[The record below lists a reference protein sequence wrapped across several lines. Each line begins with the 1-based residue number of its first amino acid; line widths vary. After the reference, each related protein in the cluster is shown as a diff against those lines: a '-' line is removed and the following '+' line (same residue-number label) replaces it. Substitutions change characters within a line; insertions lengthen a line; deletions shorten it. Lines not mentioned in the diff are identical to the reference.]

1 MYPRIDELHSF
12 VVLAGELHFGRA
24 SKRLFVSQPALSK
37 QIRQLEEKVGGALFT
52 RTRRKVEITEAGK
65 VLLSGAEKVLQN
77 AESALSL
84 AKEAAAGRAGTLRIG
99 FGIAS
104 ISELL
109 PRTLLRFRKT
119 YSRVELKMRDMSTP
133 AQIAALLEGNIDIGI
148 VRLPIAHTELESLPL
163 FHEQLVVATSGSRPY
178 SRRHG
183 LAGLRDQPFVF
194 FPRATSATLHDHVL
208 GLCRRA
214 GFSPMIVQEA
224 SELFTILNLVR
235 AGLGVSLVP
244 SAARRMGVPGVR
256 FHELRMPEAEWRI
269 GIAWSRFSDKAELI
283 SRFVTTMR
291 AVVCREKV
299 STISGRRRILCEL

>member
-1 MYPRIDELHSF
+1 MYLQVEELHSF
-12 VVLAGELHFGRA
+12 VVLADELHFGRA

-37 QIRQLEEKVGGALFT
+37 QIRRLEEKIGGALFT

-65 VLLSGAEKVLQN
+65 VLLASAGKVLREDD
-77 AESALSL
+77 AALSL
-84 AKEAAAGRAGTLRIG
+84 ARDAVLGRAGTLRIG

-104 ISELL
+104 VSEIL
-109 PRTLLRFRKT
+109 PRTILRFRKT

-148 VRLPIAHTELESLPL
+148 VRLPIAHTELDSLPL
-163 FHEQLVVATSGSRPY
+163 FHEQLVVATSGSLSY
-178 SRRHG
+178 NSRQG
-183 LAGLRDQPFVF
+183 LAALRNQPFVF

-208 GLCRRA
+208 GLCRRS
-214 GFSPMIVQEA
+214 GFSPTVVQEA

-256 FHELRMPEAEWRI
+256 FHDLGVPEAKWRI
-269 GIAWSRFSDKAELI
+269 GIAWNRISDKAELI
-283 SRFVTTMR
+283 SRFVATTR
-291 AVVCREKV
+291 SVVRREKV
-299 STISGRRRILCEL
+299 SAISR

>member
-1 MYPRIDELHSF
+1 MYPGIDELHSF

-37 QIRQLEEKVGGALFT
+37 QIRKLEEKVGGPLFT
-52 RTRRKVEITEAGK
+52 RTRRKVEITEAGR

-77 AESALSL
+77 AEAALSL
-84 AKEAAAGRAGTLRIG
+84 AKDAAAGRAGTLRIG

-104 ISELL
+104 VSELL
-109 PRTLLRFRKT
+109 PRTILRFRKT
-119 YSRVELKMRDMSTP
+119 YSQVELKMRDMSTP
-133 AQIAALLEGNIDIGI
+133 AQIAALGEGNIDIGI
-148 VRLPIAHTELESLPL
+148 VRLPIFHAELDSWPL
-163 FHEQLVVATSGSRPY
+163 FHERLVLATSRSLPY
-178 SRRHG
+178 HRRHG
-183 LAGLRDQPFVF
+183 LAALRDQPFVF

-214 GFSPMIVQEA
+214 GFTPMIVQEA

-256 FHELRMPEAEWRI
+256 FHDLGLPEAKWRI
-269 GIAWSRFSDKAELI
+269 GIALNRFSDKTELI
-283 SRFVTTMR
+283 SRFVGTMR
-291 AVVCREKV
+291 AVVRSEKV
-299 STISGRRRILCEL
+299 SAICR